1 MYNKCLK
8 EGIFMTD
15 LERKYYTEFFNT
27 HCTFC
32 KRKIK
37 EEEEKKKDLYVDYY
51 RFTKMCAKLV
61 NELGIPYNSIS
72 ASYII
77 ALLIRDGCFSVDNKF
92 VNNTDVS
99 DGVWE
104 KTGFYVVN
112 GAGCCRHI
120 ADFANDIYS
129 ELGINSIPFSCYA
142 GNDIPKSILDVSNHL
157 ANLIYYEDMPYVY
170 DLQNYSI
177 LRFISDKTAYNKN
190 LDIKYYTFVPNYMG
204 INYDVDVLAVDR
216 LMNDF
221 YNASKKSGI
230 KEKELWEIE
239 RKTFDNFFKNLELIL
254 DFSRDTKVL
263 KKEISSRLSSEKIRG

>member
-1 MYNKCLK
+1 
-8 EGIFMTD
+8 MTD
-15 LERKYYTEFFNT
+15 LEREKYTEFFNT
-27 HCTFC
+27 CCAFC

-51 RFTKMCAKLV
+51 RFIEICAKLV

-77 ALLIRDGCFSVDNKF
+77 ALLTKYGWFSVDNNFKF
-92 VNNTDVS
+92 DNVK
-99 DGVWE
+99 DGLWE
-104 KTGFYVVN
+104 KAGFYVV
-112 GAGCCRHI
+112 GGTGCCRHI

-129 ELGINSIPFSCYA
+129 ELGINSIPFSCYV
-142 GNDIPKSILDVSNHL
+142 GNDIPKSILDDNANHL
-157 ANLIYYEDMPYVY
+157 ANLIYYEGMPYIY

-190 LDIKYYTFVPNYMG
+190 LDIKYYTFVPSYMG
-204 INYDVDVLAVDR
+204 INYDVDASLVDK
-216 LMNDF
+216 LMHDF

-239 RKTFDNFFKNLELIL
+239 RKTFDNFFKNLDLIS
-254 DFSRDTKVL
+254 DFSMDTKVL
-263 KKEISSRLSSEKIRG
+263 KKEISSRINIIK